1 MLLTNLKVN
10 SKVKLDF
17 FHLEEK
23 SSTNVDIFS
32 NKQYKPTLNNYSRFL
47 VSFDSDTTVAE
58 GVADIALGY
67 TFSVYREAKDTN
79 SLVYVATLADGD
91 LSMVDY
97 NVVNNNTYRY
107 YIFKEDESAISEA
120 VVSNDIQTCWWD
132 WSFVDVIPSAKKN
145 NLYYA
150 VGDVW
155 KFNLN
160 VSSGSMMQNMNNTT
174 YNNLTKFPKVS
185 AGKLN
190 YSSGSLSCL
199 LGGIQKTSNSLAEYI
214 EPNTMLESWND
225 FCSNGNIKLMKDRKG
240 NAMLVM
246 ITDTSAQVDD
256 ITREQANTIT
266 FSWVQVDNV
275 NNVAIIG
282 G

>member
-23 SSTNVDIFS
+23 SSTNADIFN

-47 VSFDSDTTVAE
+47 ASFDSGTTIAE

-67 TFSVYREAKDTN
+67 TFSVYREVKDTN
-79 SLVYVATLADGD
+79 SLVYVATLADGG

-120 VVSNDIQTCWWD
+120 VVSNDVQTCWWD
-132 WSFVDVIPSAKKN
+132 WSFVDVIPSTEN
-145 NLYYA
+145 SNLYYA

-155 KFNLN
+155 KFDLN
-160 VSSGSMMQNMNNTT
+160 VSSGAMTQNMNNTT
-174 YNNLTKFPKVS
+174 YNNLTRFPKIS

-199 LGGIQKTSNSLAEYI
+199 LGSVQKTTNSLAEYI

-256 ITREQANTIT
+256 ITKEQANTIT
-266 FSWVQVDNV
+266 FSWVQVDSV
-275 NNVAIIG
+275 NEVTIIG
-282 G
+282 E